1 MSQIAL
7 AWVIYKGASP
17 IVGFNKESRVD
28 DAVAALKIKLT
39 DEEIKYLE
47 EPYVPQPP
55 KGLLWFI
62 YIKIMTTVEY
72 K

>member
-7 AWVIYKGASP
+7 AWVIHKGASP
-17 IVGFNKESRVD
+17 IVGMNKESRAD
-28 DAVAALKIKLT
+28 DAVAALKIKLA

-55 KGLLWFI
+55 KA
-62 YIKIMTTVEY
+62 
-72 K
+72 